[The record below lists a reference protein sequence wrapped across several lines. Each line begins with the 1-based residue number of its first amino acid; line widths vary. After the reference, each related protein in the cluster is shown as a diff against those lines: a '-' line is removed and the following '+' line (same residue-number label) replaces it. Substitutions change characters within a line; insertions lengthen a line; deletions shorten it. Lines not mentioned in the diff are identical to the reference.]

1 MVVVYRPEHN
11 AVNNLRTVLKTKLLV
26 LMPNLNNEKLR
37 LMVVAIVRGFGS
49 VKLEISQR
57 KLAVEEA
64 FLKEQVARQK
74 ETEAIYR

>member
-11 AVNNLRTVLKTKLLV
+11 AVNNLWTVLKTKLLV

-49 VKLEISQR
+49 VKLKISQR

-64 FLKEQVARQK
+64 VLK
-74 ETEAIYR
+74 